1 MRHENYFFVVTLCVA
16 FLGAFLLIYPFL
28 HYLFFALLLTY
39 LLHPLKRALEKEI
52 KSRTLAAF
60 ILIFLVILVI
70 IAPTIYISSR
80 LVKELRSAV
89 SMVAESPNR
98 HVYLEKAESYLERF
112 TGEPVDLHLYKNELI
127 SQVRGFLV
135 KAAPNVLGS
144 VSGLLLGLFI
154 MFFVMFYSFQE
165 GRKSFEHLHAL
176 IPLAPN
182 LKDKLFD
189 EIKSVTWAV
198 VYGQIMTAI
207 IQGGLGGVG
216 FLIFGVPN
224 PILWGSVMV
233 ILSFLPILGT
243 ALIWVPAGIY
253 LIASGAALRGIGLLI
268 YGGVLVANVDNFLK
282 PRLIAGKSN
291 IHPVVVLLGVLGG
304 LKVFGFIGLF
314 AGPLI
319 LALLIALLRF
329 YESEEY
335 LELRNEG

>member
-1 MRHENYFFVVTLCVA
+1 
-16 FLGAFLLIYPFL
+16 
-28 HYLFFALLLTY
+28 
-39 LLHPLKRALEKEI
+39 
-52 KSRTLAAF
+52 
-60 ILIFLVILVI
+60 
-70 IAPTIYISSR
+70 
-80 LVKELRSAV
+80 V